1 MTDCK
6 TCEYRELCEKHPQ
19 NPCLIE
25 DDDDD
30 DDD

>member
-6 TCEYRELCEKHPQ
+6 TCKYRELCEKHPQ

-30 DDD
+30 D